1 MVERGFDALMHL
13 ICIAL
18 IIIIIVFLIAWF
30 SAANKSPPSDF
41 LEELRSWF
49 NVI

>member
-1 MVERGFDALMHL
+1 MERGSDYLMHL

-18 IIIIIVFLIAWF
+18 IIIIMVFLIAWF
-30 SAANKSPPSDF
+30 RAANKSPPSDF

-49 NVI
+49 SAI